1 MVELI
6 NVSLCLSDIPK
17 DKIKVAQSGKKYL
30 SVVVSRLREPDA
42 YENTHSVF
50 VNQTKEERENKKPRT
65 YIGKGKEVIFDTTP
79 VPTAAQVDEM
89 PEAEEVDDL
98 PF

>member
-1 MVELI
+1 M
-6 NVSLCLSDIPK
+6 
-17 DKIKVAQSGKKYL
+17 
-30 SVVVSRLREPDA
+30 VVSRLREPDA

-50 VNQTKEERENKKPRT
+50 VNQTKEERENKASRT

>member
-1 MVELI
+1 MADLI

-17 DKIKVAQSGKKYL
+17 DKIKVGKNGKKYL
-30 SVVVSRLREPDA
+30 SVVVSKLREPDA

-50 VNQTKEERENKKPRT
+50 VNQSKEERERKDSRT
-65 YIGKGKEVIFDTTP
+65 YIGRGKEVVFREADPTP
-79 VPTAAQVDEM
+79 AQVDEM
-89 PEAEEVDDL
+89 PTADEVDDL

>member
-17 DKIKVAQSGKKYL
+17 DRIKVAKNGKKYL

-50 VNQTKEERENKKPRT
+50 VNQTKEERERKDPRK
-65 YIGKGKEVIFDTTP
+65 YIGKGKEVVFDTTP
-79 VPTAAQVDEM
+79 APTPAQVDEM
-89 PEAEEVDDL
+89 PAAEEVDDM